1 MPGLLAVFEKELA
14 DHLGSRR
21 YSILFTLICLAGLS
35 ATYVAGQ
42 SIREAVGTGEDPEFV
57 FLLLFTASTGVLP
70 PFVSFVTFLG
80 PLAGL
85 ALGFDAINSE
95 RASGTMS
102 RVLSQP
108 VHRDSFINGKFL
120 AGLTTVALM
129 LACIML
135 ILGGLGLLMIGI
147 PPTGEEIV
155 RLIAYYLISV
165 VYVAFW
171 MALAILFST
180 VFHQGATSALAGI
193 AIWILV
199 AFFMP
204 MIAGVV
210 ANAAY
215 PLNEYSD
222 VSVAVNNQNLQ
233 QAVSRISPS
242 QLYLEASE
250 LTLSPNSRWTTGT
263 PILVSQ
269 VIGMVKAPLPVGQS
283 LLLVWPQITGL
294 IGLTVICFAIA
305 YTSFMGEEIRA

>member
-155 RLIAYYLISV
+155 RLIAYYFISV

-233 QAVSRISPS
+233 QAVSRVSPS

-294 IGLTVICFAIA
+294 IGLSVICFAIA